1 MNSILTDSFGRAHN
15 YLRLSIIERCNLR
28 CQYCMPEEGIPLRPK
43 DEFMTFEEIE
53 TIAKKFVEL
62 GVNKIRL
69 TGGEPLIR
77 KDLPVIL
84 NKLAKLSVELAIT
97 TNGILLDKYLDTLI
111 ASNFRKINISIDS
124 LQEERFNQ
132 ITRRKHF
139 KRVLDNIQL
148 AIQTDASISL
158 NMVLIKGFNDDEIH
172 DFIELTCDNDIQVNF
187 IEYMPFDG
195 TEWNIDECIPY
206 KQLLDIITS
215 HYPELKKLND
225 GENDTS
231 RKYQVPKYKGKIGVI
246 SSVSN
251 GFCAGCNRIRLTA
264 DGKLKNCLFSE
275 SETDILGALR
285 SGKEIEPLIRSAIKS
300 KFEKY
305 GGNTSLNSL
314 NLEQS
319 KNRPMTTIGG

>member
-1 MNSILTDSFGRAHN
+1 
-15 YLRLSIIERCNLR
+15 
-28 CQYCMPEEGIPLRPK
+28 MPEDGIPLRPK
-43 DEFMTFEEIE
+43 DEFMSFEEIE
-53 TIAKKFVEL
+53 TITKKFVEL

-84 NKLAKLSVELAIT
+84 NKLSKLPVELAVT

-124 LQEERFNQ
+124 LKEERFNH

-148 AIQTDASISL
+148 AIQSEAQISL
-158 NMVLIKGFNDDEIH
+158 NMVLIKGFNDDEIY
-172 DFIELTCDNDIQVNF
+172 DFIELTNTNDILVNF

-195 TEWNIDECIPY
+195 TEWSLDQCIPF
-206 KQLLDIITS
+206 KQLLNMVTS
-215 HYPELKKLND
+215 LYPELMKLDD
-225 GENDTS
+225 GKNDTS
-231 RKYQVPKYKGKIGVI
+231 KKYQVPKYKGKVGII

-251 GFCAGCNRIRLTA
+251 GFCSGCNRIRLTA
-264 DGKLKNCLFSE
+264 DGKLKNCLFGE

-285 SGKEIEPLIRSAIKS
+285 SGKEIEPLIRKAIKS

-314 NLEQS
+314 NLEES

>member
-84 NKLAKLSVELAIT
+84 GKLSNIPVELAIT
-97 TNGILLDKYLDTLI
+97 TNGILLDKYLDPLI
-111 ASNFRKINISIDS
+111 DSNFSKINISIDS
-124 LQEERFNQ
+124 LKEDRFKQ
-132 ITRRKHF
+132 ITRRSYF
-139 KRVLDNIQL
+139 KRVMDNILL
-148 AIQTDASISL
+148 AMASSAQISL
-158 NMVLIKGFNDDEIH
+158 NMVVIKGFNDDEIL
-172 DFIELTCDNDIQVNF
+172 DFVELTRENNVQVNF

-195 TEWNIDECIPY
+195 TDWNLEQCLPFN
-206 KQLLDIITS
+206 QLLNKIEAK
-215 HYPELKKLND
+215 YPRLNKLSD
-225 GENDTS
+225 GLNDTS
-231 RKYQVPKYKGKIGVI
+231 KKYQVPGYSGRIGII

-251 GFCAGCNRIRLTA
+251 GFCNGCNRIRLTA
-264 DGKLKNCLFSE
+264 DGKLKNCLFGE

-285 SGKEIEPLIRSAIKS
+285 SGKEIEPLIRKAIKS

-314 NLEQS
+314 NLEES